1 MRRKQLFAILM
12 AGALSMGMT
21 PSAAFAAA
29 DTAAAQTEAEGELAA
44 DEGTDAP
51 AEDPAASETPAETPE
66 TPAEEPA
73 ETPVETPETPTE
85 EPAETPAETPETTEA
100 DPTEVP
106 AAEEAGSGT
115 IVIGETAYAT
125 LEEAFAKVPDSTT
138 EANDPTYIKI
148 SSEIELGKTIDVP
161 ANKNIMLVATAE
173 DVKIKRAADFAGS
186 LFSVSGGTFQIAGG
200 TVNDKDGK
208 IGTGSI
214 TVDGTGDGT
223 TAVIAPMVDVQSG
236 IFGISDG
243 VTLSGNA
250 NTSTDVNG
258 GAVNVASGAAF
269 YLLGGTVTG
278 NTAAQGGAV
287 NSASG
292 ANVYLQGGTVTG
304 NTATLGGGIYSE
316 SAVNVKGT
324 VSVTENKDQNGAAS
338 NLVLAGEG
346 KINVTGATTGSTIGV
361 QVKDA
366 KAGVSV
372 VGLAEGVTDVTL
384 ADVLSQLTYE
394 GQTFT
399 IGKDGTLVNP
409 AEPTPT
415 PTKKPEP
422 TPTKKPE
429 ATATP
434 TPTEKPE
441 AKAAIKIESGK
452 WTSHSSYE
460 IKFHTNIN
468 GLYQVDWVKKGENA
482 PEITVSGQK
491 IKADQSTT
499 VTVTDL
505 PDYDVDIYVTVISE
519 KDSKNYKSVKVDNSA
534 QKRPEAPVTP
544 TPIPKTPAVTESKV
558 QGFENALT
566 FYPGTFYDF
575 RAIGAGTDNA
585 DPHEGDVR
593 WVPQY
598 WSMSANPSSKDMHTT
613 WKIGAAK
620 GIYKDTETTYD
631 IYVFFQK
638 EVYSGTE
645 WQAQSG
651 IIESV
656 RYQFKAAPL
665 AQTSVTP
672 GVTGSDGTSGGDGT
686 TEESSDLTP
695 TTYADGTSGSAS
707 KSAVSTGDES
717 PVGTMLA
724 LAAASILA
732 GGYVLVRR
740 RKKEM

>member
-12 AGALSMGMT
+12 AGALSMGMA

-29 DTAAAQTEAEGELAA
+29 DTVAAQAEAEGELAA
-44 DEGTDAP
+44 EEGTDAP

-73 ETPVETPETPTE
+73 ETPVETPDET
-85 EPAETPAETPETTEA
+85 PAETPAENPETQEA

-106 AAEEAGSGT
+106 AAEETGSKK
-115 IVIGETAYAT
+115 IMIGDAEYAT
-125 LEEAFAKVPDSTT
+125 LKEAFAAVPDSTT

-148 SSEIELGKTIDVP
+148 SSEIELGETIDVP
-161 ANKNIMLVATAE
+161 DKKNIILVATAE
-173 DVKIKRAADFAGS
+173 DIKIKRAAGFVGS

-200 TVNDKDGK
+200 TVNDKDGNA

-223 TAVIAPMVDVQSG
+223 TAVTAPMVDVQSG
-236 IFGISDG
+236 TFGISDG

-250 NTSTDVNG
+250 NTSTEVNG

-304 NTATLGGGIYSE
+304 NTAALGGGIYSE
-316 SAVNVKGT
+316 GAVNVKGT
-324 VSVTENKDQNGAAS
+324 VSVTENKDQNDAAS

-384 ADVLSQLTYE
+384 AEVLPQLTYE

-399 IGKDGTLVNP
+399 IGEDGKLVDSTVTV
-409 AEPTPT
+409 TPT
-415 PTKKPEP
+415 PS
-422 TPTKKPE
+422 
-429 ATATP
+429 
-434 TPTEKPE
+434 EKPE

-468 GLYQVDWVKKGENA
+468 GLYQVDWVKKGEKA

-491 IKADQSTT
+491 IKADKSTT

-544 TPIPKTPAVTESKV
+544 TPVPKTPAVTESKV

-620 GIYKDTETTYD
+620 GIYKDAVTTYD

-656 RYQFKAAPL
+656 KYQFKAAPL
-665 AQTSVTP
+665 TQTSVTP
-672 GVTGSDGTSGGDGT
+672 GVTGSDGTYGGNGT
-686 TEESSDLTP
+686 AEGTSDLTP

-717 PVGTMLA
+717 PVGTMMA

>member
-12 AGALSMGMT
+12 AGALSMGMA

-29 DTAAAQTEAEGELAA
+29 DTVAAQAEAEGELAA
-44 DEGTDAP
+44 EEGTDTP

-73 ETPVETPETPTE
+73 ETPDETPSE
-85 EPAETPAETPETTEA
+85 ETPAETPETQSA

-125 LEEAFAKVPDSTT
+125 LKEAFAAVPDSTA

-148 SSEIELGKTIDVP
+148 SSEIELGETIDVP

-173 DVKIKRAADFAGS
+173 DIKIKRAAGFAGS

-200 TVNDKDGK
+200 TVNDKDGNT

-223 TAVIAPMVDVQSG
+223 TAVTAPMVDVQSG
-236 IFGISDG
+236 TFGISDG
-243 VTLSGNA
+243 VTLSGNV
-250 NTSTDVNG
+250 NTSTEVNG

-287 NSASG
+287 NAASG

-304 NTATLGGGIYSE
+304 NTAALGCGIYSE
-316 SAVNVKGT
+316 GAVNVKGT
-324 VSVTENKDQNGAAS
+324 VSVTGNKDQNDAAS

-384 ADVLSQLTYE
+384 AEVLPQLTYE

-399 IGKDGTLVNP
+399 IGEDGKLVDP
-409 AEPTPT
+409 TVTVTPT
-415 PTKKPEP
+415 PS
-422 TPTKKPE
+422 
-429 ATATP
+429 
-434 TPTEKPE
+434 EKPE
-441 AKAAIKIESGK
+441 AKAKITPKSCKWVGYDKIEIEFYSN
-452 WTSHSSYE
+452 
-460 IKFHTNIN
+460 IK
-468 GLYQVDWVKKGENA
+468 GRYQVTWVPKGSSKPENTTFGGQLINA
-482 PEITVSGQK
+482 DKLTKYTVEGLSDE
-491 IKADQSTT
+491 A
-499 VTVTDL
+499 
-505 PDYDVDIYVTVISE
+505 VDIYVIFMSE
-519 KDSKNYKSVKVDNSA
+519 KNPDNKTLARFEPNYE
-534 QKRPEAPVTP
+534 KRPSKPEEPKP
-544 TPIPKTPAVTESKV
+544 EPKTPAVTESKV

-620 GIYKDTETTYD
+620 GIYKDAVTTYD

-656 RYQFKAAPL
+656 KYQFKAAPL

-672 GVTGSDGTSGGDGT
+672 GVTGSDGTYGGNGT
-686 TEESSDLTP
+686 AEGTSDLTP

-717 PVGTMLA
+717 PVGTMMA

>member
-12 AGALSMGMT
+12 AGALSMGMA
-21 PSAAFAAA
+21 PSAAFAA
-29 DTAAAQTEAEGELAA
+29 DTVAAQAEAEGELAA
-44 DEGTDAP
+44 EEGTDAP
-51 AEDPAASETPAETPE
+51 AEDPAASETPTETPE

-73 ETPVETPETPTE
+73 ETPVETPDET
-85 EPAETPAETPETTEA
+85 PAETPAENPETQEA

-106 AAEEAGSGT
+106 AAEETGSKK
-115 IVIGETAYAT
+115 IMIGDAEYAT
-125 LEEAFAKVPDSTT
+125 LKEAFAAVPDSTT

-148 SSEIELGKTIDVP
+148 SSEIELGETIDVP
-161 ANKNIMLVATAE
+161 DKKNIILVATAE
-173 DVKIKRAADFAGS
+173 DIKIKRAAGFVGS

-200 TVNDKDGK
+200 TVNDKDGNA

-223 TAVIAPMVDVQSG
+223 TAVTAPMVDVQSG
-236 IFGISDG
+236 TFGISDG

-250 NTSTDVNG
+250 NTSTEVNG

-304 NTATLGGGIYSE
+304 NTAALGGGIYSE
-316 SAVNVKGT
+316 GAVNVKGT
-324 VSVTENKDQNGAAS
+324 VSVTENKDQNDAAS

-384 ADVLSQLTYE
+384 AEVLPQLTYE

-399 IGKDGTLVNP
+399 IGEDGKLVDP
-409 AEPTPT
+409 TVTVTPT
-415 PTKKPEP
+415 PS
-422 TPTKKPE
+422 
-429 ATATP
+429 
-434 TPTEKPE
+434 EKPE

-468 GLYQVDWVKKGENA
+468 GLYQVDWVKKGEKA

-491 IKADQSTT
+491 IKADKSTT

-544 TPIPKTPAVTESKV
+544 TPVPKTPAVTESKV

-620 GIYKDTETTYD
+620 GIYKDAETTYD

-656 RYQFKAAPL
+656 KYQFKAAPL

-672 GVTGSDGTSGGDGT
+672 GVTGSDGTYGGNGT
-686 TEESSDLTP
+686 AEGTSDLTP

>member
-12 AGALSMGMT
+12 AGALSMGMA

-29 DTAAAQTEAEGELAA
+29 DTVAAQAEAEGELAA
-44 DEGTDAP
+44 EEGTDTP

-73 ETPVETPETPTE
+73 ETPVETPDET
-85 EPAETPAETPETTEA
+85 PAETPAENPETQEA

-106 AAEEAGSGT
+106 AAEETGSKK
-115 IVIGETAYAT
+115 IMIGDAEYAT
-125 LEEAFAKVPDSTT
+125 LKEAFAAVPDSTT

-148 SSEIELGKTIDVP
+148 SSEIELGETIDVP
-161 ANKNIMLVATAE
+161 DKKNIILVATAE
-173 DVKIKRAADFAGS
+173 DIKIKRAAGFVGS

-200 TVNDKDGK
+200 TVNDKDGNT

-223 TAVIAPMVDVQSG
+223 TAVTAPMVDVQSG
-236 IFGISDG
+236 TFGISDG

-250 NTSTDVNG
+250 NTSTEVNG

-287 NSASG
+287 NAASG

-304 NTATLGGGIYSE
+304 NTAALGCGIYSE
-316 SAVNVKGT
+316 GAVNVKGT
-324 VSVTENKDQNGAAS
+324 VS
-338 NLVLAGEG
+338 
-346 KINVTGATTGSTIGV
+346 
-361 QVKDA
+361 
-366 KAGVSV
+366 VSV

-384 ADVLSQLTYE
+384 AEVLPQLTYE

-399 IGKDGTLVNP
+399 IGEDGKLVDSTVTV
-409 AEPTPT
+409 TPT
-415 PTKKPEP
+415 PS
-422 TPTKKPE
+422 
-429 ATATP
+429 
-434 TPTEKPE
+434 EKPE

-468 GLYQVDWVKKGENA
+468 GLYQVDWVKKGEKA

-491 IKADQSTT
+491 IKADKSTT

-544 TPIPKTPAVTESKV
+544 TPVPKTPAVTESKV

-620 GIYKDTETTYD
+620 GIYKDAETTYD

-656 RYQFKAAPL
+656 KYQFKAAPL

-672 GVTGSDGTSGGDGT
+672 GVTGSDGTYGGNGT
-686 TEESSDLTP
+686 AEGTSDLTP

>member
-12 AGALSMGMT
+12 AGALSMGMA

-29 DTAAAQTEAEGELAA
+29 DTVAAQAEAEGELAA
-44 DEGTDAP
+44 EEGTDAP

-73 ETPVETPETPTE
+73 ETPAETPDETPSEETPETQS
-85 EPAETPAETPETTEA
+85 A

-125 LEEAFAKVPDSTT
+125 LKEAFAAVPDSTA

-148 SSEIELGKTIDVP
+148 SSEIELGETIDVP

-173 DVKIKRAADFAGS
+173 DIKIKRAAGFAGS

-200 TVNDKDGK
+200 TVNDKDGNA

-223 TAVIAPMVDVQSG
+223 TAVTAPMVDVQSG
-236 IFGISDG
+236 TFGISDG
-243 VTLSGNA
+243 VTLSGNV
-250 NTSTDVNG
+250 NTSTEVNG

-287 NSASG
+287 NATSG

-304 NTATLGGGIYSE
+304 NTAALGGGIYSE
-316 SAVNVKGT
+316 GAVNVKGT
-324 VSVTENKDQNGAAS
+324 VSVTENKDQNDAAS

-366 KAGVSV
+366 KAGVPV

-384 ADVLSQLTYE
+384 AEVLPQLTYE

-399 IGKDGTLVNP
+399 IGEDGKLVDP
-409 AEPTPT
+409 TVTVTPT
-415 PTKKPEP
+415 PS
-422 TPTKKPE
+422 
-429 ATATP
+429 
-434 TPTEKPE
+434 EKPE
-441 AKAAIKIESGK
+441 AKAKITPKSCKWVGYDKIEIEFYSN
-452 WTSHSSYE
+452 
-460 IKFHTNIN
+460 IK
-468 GLYQVDWVKKGENA
+468 GRYQVTWVPKGSSKPENTTFGGQLINA
-482 PEITVSGQK
+482 DKLTKYTVEGLSDE
-491 IKADQSTT
+491 A
-499 VTVTDL
+499 
-505 PDYDVDIYVTVISE
+505 VDIYVIFMSE
-519 KDSKNYKSVKVDNSA
+519 KNPDNKTLARFEPNYE
-534 QKRPEAPVTP
+534 KRPSKPEEPKP
-544 TPIPKTPAVTESKV
+544 EPKTPAVTESKV

-620 GIYKDTETTYD
+620 GIYKDAVTTYD

-656 RYQFKAAPL
+656 KYQFKAAPL
-665 AQTSVTP
+665 TQTSVTP
-672 GVTGSDGTSGGDGT
+672 GVTGSDGTYGGNGT
-686 TEESSDLTP
+686 AEGTSDLTP

-717 PVGTMLA
+717 PVGTMMA

>member
-12 AGALSMGMT
+12 AGALSMGMA
-21 PSAAFAAA
+21 PSAAFAA
-29 DTAAAQTEAEGELAA
+29 DTVAAQAEAEGELAA
-44 DEGTDAP
+44 EEGTDAP
-51 AEDPAASETPAETPE
+51 AEDPAASETPTETPE

-73 ETPVETPETPTE
+73 ETPDETPSE
-85 EPAETPAETPETTEA
+85 ETPAETPETPSA

-125 LEEAFAKVPDSTT
+125 LKEAFAAVPDSTA

-148 SSEIELGKTIDVP
+148 SSEIELGETIDVP

-173 DVKIKRAADFAGS
+173 DIKIKRAAGFAGS

-200 TVNDKDGK
+200 TVNDKDGNA

-223 TAVIAPMVDVQSG
+223 TAVTAPMVDVQSG
-236 IFGISDG
+236 TFGISDG

-250 NTSTDVNG
+250 NTSTEVNG

-287 NSASG
+287 NAASG

-304 NTATLGGGIYSE
+304 NTAALGGGIYSE
-316 SAVNVKGT
+316 GAVNVKGT
-324 VSVTENKDQNGAAS
+324 VSVTENKDQNDAAS

-384 ADVLSQLTYE
+384 AEVLPQLTYE

-399 IGKDGTLVNP
+399 IGEDGKLVDSTVTV
-409 AEPTPT
+409 TPT
-415 PTKKPEP
+415 PS
-422 TPTKKPE
+422 
-429 ATATP
+429 
-434 TPTEKPE
+434 EKPE

-468 GLYQVDWVKKGENA
+468 GLYQVDWVKKGEKA

-491 IKADQSTT
+491 IKADKSTT

-544 TPIPKTPAVTESKV
+544 TPVPKTPAVTESKV

-575 RAIGAGTDNA
+575 RAIGAGTDNV

-620 GIYKDTETTYD
+620 GIYKDAVTTYD

-656 RYQFKAAPL
+656 KYQFKAAPL

-672 GVTGSDGTSGGDGT
+672 GVTGSDGTYGGNGT
-686 TEESSDLTP
+686 AEGTSDLIP

-717 PVGTMLA
+717 PVGTMMA

>member
-12 AGALSMGMT
+12 AGALSMGMV

-29 DTAAAQTEAEGELAA
+29 DTVAAQAEAEGELAA
-44 DEGTDAP
+44 EEGTDAP
-51 AEDPAASETPAETPE
+51 AEDPGATETPAETPVETPDGTPSEETPAETPE
-66 TPAEEPA
+66 TP
-73 ETPVETPETPTE
+73 
-85 EPAETPAETPETTEA
+85 EA

-106 AAEEAGSGT
+106 AAEETGSKK
-115 IVIGETAYAT
+115 IMIGDTEYAT
-125 LEEAFAKVPDSTT
+125 LKEAFAAVPDSTA

-148 SSEIELGKTIDVP
+148 SSEIELGETIDVP
-161 ANKNIMLVATAE
+161 ANKNIMLVAAAE
-173 DVKIKRAADFAGS
+173 NIKIKRAAGFAGS
-186 LFSVSGGTFQIAGG
+186 LFTVSGGTFQIAGG
-200 TVNDKDGK
+200 TLTDTDGNAA
-208 IGTGSI
+208 GTGSI

-223 TAVIAPMVDVQSG
+223 TAVTAPMVDVQSG
-236 IFGISDG
+236 TFGISDG
-243 VTLSGNA
+243 TTLSGNA

-287 NSASG
+287 NAASG

-304 NTATLGGGIYSE
+304 NTAALGGGIYSE
-316 SAVNVKGT
+316 SAVNIKGT
-324 VSVTENKDQNGAAS
+324 VSVTGNKDQNDAAS

-384 ADVLSQLTYE
+384 AEVLPQLTYE

-399 IGKDGTLVNP
+399 IGEDGKLVDP
-409 AEPTPT
+409 TVTVTPT
-415 PTKKPEP
+415 PS
-422 TPTKKPE
+422 
-429 ATATP
+429 
-434 TPTEKPE
+434 EKPE

-468 GLYQVDWVKKGENA
+468 GLYQVDWVKRGDKA
-482 PEITVSGQK
+482 PEINVSGQK
-491 IKADQSTT
+491 IKADKSTT
-499 VTVTDL
+499 VTLTDL
-505 PDYDVDIYVTVISE
+505 PEYDVDIYVTVISE

-620 GIYKDTETTYD
+620 GIYKDAETTYD

-672 GVTGSDGTSGGDGT
+672 GVTGSGGTYGGDGT

-695 TTYADGTSGSAS
+695 TTYANGTSGSAS

>member
-12 AGALSMGMT
+12 AGALSMGMA

-29 DTAAAQTEAEGELAA
+29 DTVAAQAEAEGELAA
-44 DEGTDAP
+44 EEGTDAP

-73 ETPVETPETPTE
+73 ETPVETPDET
-85 EPAETPAETPETTEA
+85 PAETPAENPETQEA

-106 AAEEAGSGT
+106 AAEETGSKK
-115 IVIGETAYAT
+115 IMIGDAEYAT
-125 LEEAFAKVPDSTT
+125 LKEAFAAVPDSTT

-148 SSEIELGKTIDVP
+148 SSEIELGETIDVP
-161 ANKNIMLVATAE
+161 DKKNIILVATAE
-173 DVKIKRAADFAGS
+173 DIKIKRAAGFVGS

-200 TVNDKDGK
+200 TVNDKDGNA

-223 TAVIAPMVDVQSG
+223 TAVTAPMVDVQSG
-236 IFGISDG
+236 TFGISDG

-250 NTSTDVNG
+250 NTSTEVNG

-304 NTATLGGGIYSE
+304 NTAALGGGIYSE
-316 SAVNVKGT
+316 GAVNVKGT
-324 VSVTENKDQNGAAS
+324 VSVTENKDQNDAAS

-384 ADVLSQLTYE
+384 AEVLPQLTYE

-399 IGKDGTLVNP
+399 IGEDGKLVDSTVTV
-409 AEPTPT
+409 TPT
-415 PTKKPEP
+415 PS
-422 TPTKKPE
+422 
-429 ATATP
+429 
-434 TPTEKPE
+434 EKPE

-468 GLYQVDWVKKGENA
+468 GLYQVDWVKKGEKA

-491 IKADQSTT
+491 IKADKSTT

-544 TPIPKTPAVTESKV
+544 TPVPKTPAVTESKV

-620 GIYKDTETTYD
+620 GIYKDAVTTYD

-656 RYQFKAAPL
+656 KYQFKAAPL
-665 AQTSVTP
+665 TQTSVTP
-672 GVTGSDGTSGGDGT
+672 GVTGSDGTYGGNGT
-686 TEESSDLTP
+686 AEGTSDLTP

>member
-12 AGALSMGMT
+12 AGALSMGMA

-29 DTAAAQTEAEGELAA
+29 DTAAAQAEAEGELAA
-44 DEGTDAP
+44 EEGTDAP
-51 AEDPAASETPAETPE
+51 AEDPGASETPAETPE

-73 ETPVETPETPTE
+73 ETPDETPSE
-85 EPAETPAETPETTEA
+85 ETPAETPETPEA

-106 AAEEAGSGT
+106 AAEETGSKK
-115 IVIGETAYAT
+115 IMIGDTEYAT
-125 LEEAFAKVPDSTT
+125 LKEAFAAVPDSTA

-148 SSEIELGKTIDVP
+148 SSEIELGETIDVP
-161 ANKNIMLVATAE
+161 ANKNIMLVAAAE
-173 DVKIKRAADFAGS
+173 NIKIKRAAGFAGS
-186 LFSVSGGTFQIAGG
+186 LFTVSGGTFQIAGG
-200 TVNDKDGK
+200 TLTDTDGNAA
-208 IGTGSI
+208 GTGSV

-223 TAVIAPMVDVQSG
+223 TAVTAPMVDVQSG
-236 IFGISDG
+236 TFGISDG
-243 VTLSGNA
+243 TTLSGNA

-287 NSASG
+287 NAASG
-292 ANVYLQGGTVTG
+292 AAVYLQGGTITG

-324 VSVTENKDQNGAAS
+324 VSVTENKDQNDAVS
-338 NLVLAGEG
+338 NLVLAGEDA
-346 KINVTGATTGSTIGV
+346 KINVTGAMTGSTISV

-366 KAGVSV
+366 KAGTQVVTMDASV
-372 VGLAEGVTDVTL
+372 ADVTL
-384 ADVLSQLTYE
+384 TDVLPQFTYE

-399 IGKDGTLVNP
+399 IGKDGALADPTVTV
-409 AEPTPT
+409 TPT
-415 PTKKPEP
+415 PS
-422 TPTKKPE
+422 
-429 ATATP
+429 
-434 TPTEKPE
+434 EKPE

-452 WTSHSSYE
+452 WTGHSSYE

-468 GLYQVDWVKKGENA
+468 GLYQVDWVKRGDKA
-482 PEITVSGQK
+482 PEINVSGQK
-491 IKADQSTT
+491 IKADKSTT
-499 VTVTDL
+499 VTLTDL
-505 PDYDVDIYVTVISE
+505 PEYDVDIYVTVISE

-620 GIYKDTETTYD
+620 GIYKDAETTYD

-645 WQAQSG
+645 WQAQNG

-672 GVTGSDGTSGGDGT
+672 GVTGSGGTNGGDGT

>member
-12 AGALSMGMT
+12 AGALSMGMA

-44 DEGTDAP
+44 EEGTEEP
-51 AEDPAASETPAETPE
+51 AEDPAASETPAENPE
-66 TPAEEPA
+66 TPA
-73 ETPVETPETPTE
+73 ETPVETPDET
-85 EPAETPAETPETTEA
+85 PAETPAEAPETQEA

-106 AAEEAGSGT
+106 AAEETGSGT

-125 LEEAFAKVPDSTT
+125 LKEAFAAVPDSTA

-148 SSEIELGKTIDVP
+148 SSEIELGETIAVP

-173 DVKIKRAADFAGS
+173 DVKIKRAAGFAGS
-186 LFSVSGGTFQIAGG
+186 LFSVSGGIFQIAGG
-200 TVNDKDGK
+200 TVNDKDGNA

-214 TVDGTGDGT
+214 TVDATGDGT
-223 TAVIAPMVDVQSG
+223 TAVTAPMVDVQSG
-236 IFGISDG
+236 TFGISDG

-250 NTSTDVNG
+250 NTSTEVNG

-287 NSASG
+287 NAASG

-304 NTATLGGGIYSE
+304 NIAALGGGIYSE
-316 SAVNVKGT
+316 GAVNVKGT
-324 VSVTENKDQNGAAS
+324 VSVTENKDQNDAAS

-384 ADVLSQLTYE
+384 AEVLPQLTYE

-399 IGKDGTLVNP
+399 IGEDGTLVDP
-409 AEPTPT
+409 TVTITPT
-415 PTKKPEP
+415 PS
-422 TPTKKPE
+422 
-429 ATATP
+429 
-434 TPTEKPE
+434 EKPE

-468 GLYQVDWVKKGENA
+468 GLYQVDWVKKGEKA

-491 IKADQSTT
+491 IKADKSTT

-544 TPIPKTPAVTESKV
+544 TPVPKTPAVTESKV

-575 RAIGAGTDNA
+575 RAIGAGTDNT

-620 GIYKDTETTYD
+620 GIYKDAETTYD

-656 RYQFKAAPL
+656 KYQFKAAPL

-672 GVTGSDGTSGGDGT
+672 GVTGSGGTYGGDGT
-686 TEESSDLTP
+686 AEGTSDLTP

>member
-12 AGALSMGMT
+12 AGALSMGMA

-29 DTAAAQTEAEGELAA
+29 DTVAAQAEAEGELAA
-44 DEGTDAP
+44 EEGTDAP
-51 AEDPAASETPAETPE
+51 AEDPGATETPAETPE
-66 TPAEEPA
+66 TPAEEPT
-73 ETPVETPETPTE
+73 ETPVETPDGTPSE
-85 EPAETPAETPETTEA
+85 ETPAETPETPEA

-106 AAEEAGSGT
+106 AAEETGSKK
-115 IVIGETAYAT
+115 IMIGDTEYAT
-125 LEEAFAKVPDSTT
+125 LKEAFAAVPDSTA

-148 SSEIELGKTIDVP
+148 SSEIELGETIDVP
-161 ANKNIMLVATAE
+161 ANKNIMLVAAAE
-173 DVKIKRAADFAGS
+173 NIKIKRAAGFAGS
-186 LFSVSGGTFQIAGG
+186 LFTVSGGTFQIAGG
-200 TVNDKDGK
+200 TLTDTDGNAA
-208 IGTGSI
+208 GTGSI

-223 TAVIAPMVDVQSG
+223 TAVTAPMVDVQSG
-236 IFGISDG
+236 TFGISDG
-243 VTLSGNA
+243 TTLSGNA

-287 NSASG
+287 NAASG
-292 ANVYLQGGTVTG
+292 AAVYLQGGTITG

-324 VSVTENKDQNGAAS
+324 VSVTENKDQNDAAS
-338 NLVLAGEG
+338 NLVLAGEDA
-346 KINVTGATTGSTIGV
+346 KINVTGAMTGSTISV

-366 KAGVSV
+366 KAGTQV
-372 VGLAEGVTDVTL
+372 VTMDASVTDVTL
-384 ADVLSQLTYE
+384 AEVLPQLTYE

-399 IGKDGTLVNP
+399 IGEDGALVDP
-409 AEPTPT
+409 TVTVTPT
-415 PTKKPEP
+415 PS
-422 TPTKKPE
+422 
-429 ATATP
+429 
-434 TPTEKPE
+434 EKPE

-452 WTSHSSYE
+452 WTGYSSYE

-468 GLYQVDWVKKGENA
+468 GLYQVDWVKRGEKA
-482 PEITVSGQK
+482 PEINVSGQK
-491 IKADQSTT
+491 IKADKSTT

-505 PDYDVDIYVTVISE
+505 PEYDVDIYVTVISE

-534 QKRPEAPVTP
+534 QKRPSKPEEPKP
-544 TPIPKTPAVTESKV
+544 EPKTPAVTESKV

-620 GIYKDTETTYD
+620 GIYKDAVTTYD

-672 GVTGSDGTSGGDGT
+672 GVTGSGGSYGGDGT

>member
-12 AGALSMGMT
+12 AGALSMGMA

-29 DTAAAQTEAEGELAA
+29 DTVAAQAEAEGELAA
-44 DEGTDAP
+44 EEGTDTP

-73 ETPVETPETPTE
+73 ETPDEIPSE
-85 EPAETPAETPETTEA
+85 ETPAETPDETQSA

-125 LEEAFAKVPDSTT
+125 LKEAFAAVPDSTA

-148 SSEIELGKTIDVP
+148 SSEIELGETIDVP

-173 DVKIKRAADFAGS
+173 NIKIKRAAGFAGS

-200 TVNDKDGK
+200 TVNDKDGNA

-223 TAVIAPMVDVQSG
+223 TAVTAPMVDVQSG
-236 IFGISDG
+236 TFGISDG

-250 NTSTDVNG
+250 NTSTEVNG

-287 NSASG
+287 NAASG

-304 NTATLGGGIYSE
+304 NTAALGGGIYSE

-324 VSVTENKDQNGAAS
+324 VSVTENKDQNDAVS

-384 ADVLSQLTYE
+384 AEVLPQLTYE

-399 IGKDGTLVNP
+399 IGEDGTLVNP
-409 AEPTPT
+409 AEP
-415 PTKKPEP
+415 
-422 TPTKKPE
+422 
-429 ATATP
+429 TATP

-468 GLYQVDWVKKGENA
+468 GLYQVDWVKKGEKA

-491 IKADQSTT
+491 IKADKSTT

-544 TPIPKTPAVTESKV
+544 TPVPKTPAVTESKV

-575 RAIGAGTDNA
+575 RAIGAGTDNT

-672 GVTGSDGTSGGDGT
+672 GVTGSNGTYGGDGT
-686 TEESSDLTP
+686 TEGTSDLTP

-717 PVGTMLA
+717 PVGTMMA

>member
-12 AGALSMGMT
+12 AGALSMGMA

-29 DTAAAQTEAEGELAA
+29 DTVAAQAEAEGELAA
-44 DEGTDAP
+44 EEGTDTP

-73 ETPVETPETPTE
+73 ETPVETPDET
-85 EPAETPAETPETTEA
+85 PAETPAETPETPSA

-125 LEEAFAKVPDSTT
+125 LKEAFAAVPDSTA

-148 SSEIELGKTIDVP
+148 SSEIELGETIDVP

-173 DVKIKRAADFAGS
+173 DIKIKRAAGFAGS

-200 TVNDKDGK
+200 TVNDKDGNA

-223 TAVIAPMVDVQSG
+223 TAVTAPMVDVQSG
-236 IFGISDG
+236 TFGISDG

-250 NTSTDVNG
+250 NTSTEVNG

-287 NSASG
+287 NAASG

-304 NTATLGGGIYSE
+304 NTAALGGGIYSE
-316 SAVNVKGT
+316 GAVNVKGT
-324 VSVTENKDQNGAAS
+324 VSVTENKDQNDAAS

-384 ADVLSQLTYE
+384 AEVLPQLTYE

-399 IGKDGTLVNP
+399 IGEDGKLVDSTVTV
-409 AEPTPT
+409 TPT
-415 PTKKPEP
+415 PS
-422 TPTKKPE
+422 
-429 ATATP
+429 
-434 TPTEKPE
+434 EKPE

-468 GLYQVDWVKKGENA
+468 GLYQVDWVKKGEKA

-491 IKADQSTT
+491 IKADKSTT

-544 TPIPKTPAVTESKV
+544 TPVPKTPAVTESKV

-575 RAIGAGTDNA
+575 RAIGAGTDNV

-620 GIYKDTETTYD
+620 GIYKDAVTTYD

-656 RYQFKAAPL
+656 KYQFKAAPL

-672 GVTGSDGTSGGDGT
+672 GVTGSDGTYGGNGT
-686 TEESSDLTP
+686 AEGTSDLTP

-717 PVGTMLA
+717 PVGTMMA

>member
-12 AGALSMGMT
+12 AGALSMGMA

-29 DTAAAQTEAEGELAA
+29 DTAAAQAEAEGELAA
-44 DEGTDAP
+44 EEGTEEP
-51 AEDPAASETPAETPE
+51 AEDPAASETPAENPE
-66 TPAEEPA
+66 TPA
-73 ETPVETPETPTE
+73 ETPVETPDET
-85 EPAETPAETPETTEA
+85 PAETPAEAPETQEA

-106 AAEEAGSGT
+106 AAEETGSGT

-125 LEEAFAKVPDSTT
+125 LKEAFVAVPDSTA

-148 SSEIELGKTIDVP
+148 SSEIELGETIAVP
-161 ANKNIMLVATAE
+161 ANKNIILVATAE
-173 DVKIKRAADFAGS
+173 DVKIKRAAGFAGS
-186 LFSVSGGTFQIAGG
+186 LFSVSGGIFQIAGG
-200 TVNDKDGK
+200 TVNDKDGNA

-214 TVDGTGDGT
+214 TVDATGDGT
-223 TAVIAPMVDVQSG
+223 TAVTAPTVDVQSG
-236 IFGISDG
+236 TFGISDG
-243 VTLSGNA
+243 VILSGNA
-250 NTSTDVNG
+250 NTSTEVNG

-287 NSASG
+287 NAVSG
-292 ANVYLQGGTVTG
+292 ANVYLQGGTVKG
-304 NTATLGGGIYSE
+304 NTAALGGGIYSE
-316 SAVNVKGT
+316 GAVNVKGT
-324 VSVTENKDQNGAAS
+324 VSVTENKDQNDAAS

-384 ADVLSQLTYE
+384 AEVLPQLTYE

-399 IGKDGTLVNP
+399 IGEDGTLVDP
-409 AEPTPT
+409 TVTVAPTPS
-415 PTKKPEP
+415 
-422 TPTKKPE
+422 
-429 ATATP
+429 
-434 TPTEKPE
+434 EKPE
-441 AKAAIKIESGK
+441 AKAKITPKSCKWVGYDKIEIEFYSN
-452 WTSHSSYE
+452 
-460 IKFHTNIN
+460 IK
-468 GLYQVDWVKKGENA
+468 GRYQVTWVPKGSSKPENVTFGGQLINA
-482 PEITVSGQK
+482 DKLTKYTVEGLSDE
-491 IKADQSTT
+491 A
-499 VTVTDL
+499 
-505 PDYDVDIYVTVISE
+505 VDIYVIFMSE
-519 KDSKNYKSVKVDNSA
+519 KNPDNKTLARFEPNYE
-534 QKRPEAPVTP
+534 KRPSKPEEPKP
-544 TPIPKTPAVTESKV
+544 EPKTPAVTESKV

-575 RAIGAGTDNA
+575 RAIGAGTDNT

-620 GIYKDTETTYD
+620 GIYKDSETTYD

-656 RYQFKAAPL
+656 KYQFKAAPL

-672 GVTGSDGTSGGDGT
+672 GVTGSGGTYGGDGT
-686 TEESSDLTP
+686 TEGTSDLTP

-717 PVGTMLA
+717 PVGTMMA

>member
-12 AGALSMGMT
+12 AGALSMGMA

-29 DTAAAQTEAEGELAA
+29 DTVAAQAEAEGELAA
-44 DEGTDAP
+44 EEGTDAP
-51 AEDPAASETPAETPE
+51 AENPAASETPAETPDE
-66 TPAEEPA
+66 TPSE
-73 ETPVETPETPTE
+73 
-85 EPAETPAETPETTEA
+85 ETPAETPETQSA

-125 LEEAFAKVPDSTT
+125 LKEAFAAVPDSTA

-148 SSEIELGKTIDVP
+148 SSEIELGETIDVP

-173 DVKIKRAADFAGS
+173 DIKIKRAAGFAGS

-200 TVNDKDGK
+200 TVNDKDGNA

-223 TAVIAPMVDVQSG
+223 TAVTAPMVDVQSG
-236 IFGISDG
+236 TFGISDG

-250 NTSTDVNG
+250 NTSTEVNG

-287 NSASG
+287 NAVSG

-304 NTATLGGGIYSE
+304 NTAALGGGIYSE

-324 VSVTENKDQNGAAS
+324 VSVTENKDQNDAVS

-384 ADVLSQLTYE
+384 AEVLPQLTYE

-399 IGKDGTLVNP
+399 IGEDGKLVDP
-409 AEPTPT
+409 TVTVAPTPS
-415 PTKKPEP
+415 
-422 TPTKKPE
+422 
-429 ATATP
+429 
-434 TPTEKPE
+434 EKPE

-452 WTSHSSYE
+452 WTSHNTYE
-460 IKFHTNIN
+460 IKLHTNIN
-468 GLYQVDWVKKGENA
+468 GLYQVDWVKKGEKA

-491 IKADQSTT
+491 IKADKSTT

-544 TPIPKTPAVTESKV
+544 TPVPKTPAVTESKV

-613 WKIGAAK
+613 WKICAAK
-620 GIYKDTETTYD
+620 GIYKDAETTYD

-656 RYQFKAAPL
+656 KYQFKAAPL

-672 GVTGSDGTSGGDGT
+672 GVTGSDGTYGGDGT
-686 TEESSDLTP
+686 TEGTSDLTP

-717 PVGTMLA
+717 PIGTMMA

>member
-12 AGALSMGMT
+12 AGALSMGMA

-29 DTAAAQTEAEGELAA
+29 DTVAAQAEAEGELAA
-44 DEGTDAP
+44 EEGTDAP
-51 AEDPAASETPAETPE
+51 AEDPAASETPAETPDE
-66 TPAEEPA
+66 TPSE
-73 ETPVETPETPTE
+73 
-85 EPAETPAETPETTEA
+85 ETPAETPETQSA

-125 LEEAFAKVPDSTT
+125 LKEAFAAVPDSTA

-148 SSEIELGKTIDVP
+148 SSEIELGETIDVP

-173 DVKIKRAADFAGS
+173 DIKIKRAAGFAGS

-200 TVNDKDGK
+200 TVNDKDGNA

-223 TAVIAPMVDVQSG
+223 TAVTAPMVDVQSG
-236 IFGISDG
+236 TFGISDG

-250 NTSTDVNG
+250 NTSTEVNG

-287 NSASG
+287 NAVSG

-304 NTATLGGGIYSE
+304 NTAALGGGIYSE

-324 VSVTENKDQNGAAS
+324 VSVTENKDQNDAVS

-384 ADVLSQLTYE
+384 AEVLPQLTYE

-399 IGKDGTLVNP
+399 IGEDGTLVNP
-409 AEPTPT
+409 AEPT
-415 PTKKPEP
+415 
-422 TPTKKPE
+422 
-429 ATATP
+429 ATP

-441 AKAAIKIESGK
+441 EEAKITPKSCKWVGYDKVEIEFYSNIKGR
-452 WTSHSSYE
+452 
-460 IKFHTNIN
+460 
-468 GLYQVDWVKKGENA
+468 YQVTWVPKGSSKPDKVTFGGQLINA
-482 PEITVSGQK
+482 DKLTKYTVEGLQDE
-491 IKADQSTT
+491 A
-499 VTVTDL
+499 
-505 PDYDVDIYVTVISE
+505 VDIYVIFMSE
-519 KDSKNYKSVKVDNSA
+519 KNPDNKTLARFEPNYE
-534 QKRPEAPVTP
+534 KRPSKPEEPKPV
-544 TPIPKTPAVTESKV
+544 PKTPAVTESKV

-620 GIYKDTETTYD
+620 GIYKDAETTYD

-656 RYQFKAAPL
+656 KYQFKAAPL

-672 GVTGSDGTSGGDGT
+672 GVTGSDGTYGGDGT
-686 TEESSDLTP
+686 TEGTSDLTP

-717 PVGTMLA
+717 PIGTMMA

>member
-12 AGALSMGMT
+12 AGALSMGMA
-21 PSAAFAAA
+21 PSAAFAA
-29 DTAAAQTEAEGELAA
+29 DTVAAQAEAEGELAA
-44 DEGTDAP
+44 EEGTDAP
-51 AEDPAASETPAETPE
+51 AEDPAASETPTETPE

-73 ETPVETPETPTE
+73 ETPDETPSE
-85 EPAETPAETPETTEA
+85 ETPAETPETPSA

-125 LEEAFAKVPDSTT
+125 LKEAFAAVPDSTA

-148 SSEIELGKTIDVP
+148 SSEIELGETIDVP

-173 DVKIKRAADFAGS
+173 DIKIKRAAGFAGS

-200 TVNDKDGK
+200 TVNDKDGNA

-223 TAVIAPMVDVQSG
+223 TAVTAPMVDVQSG
-236 IFGISDG
+236 TFGISDG

-250 NTSTDVNG
+250 NTSTEVNG

-287 NSASG
+287 NAASG

-304 NTATLGGGIYSE
+304 NTAALGGGIYSE
-316 SAVNVKGT
+316 GAVNVKGT
-324 VSVTENKDQNGAAS
+324 VSVTENKDQNDAAS

-384 ADVLSQLTYE
+384 AEVLPQLTYE

-399 IGKDGTLVNP
+399 IGEDGKLVDSTVTV
-409 AEPTPT
+409 TPT
-415 PTKKPEP
+415 PS
-422 TPTKKPE
+422 
-429 ATATP
+429 
-434 TPTEKPE
+434 EKPE

-468 GLYQVDWVKKGENA
+468 GLYQVDWVKKGEKA

-491 IKADQSTT
+491 IKADKSTT

-544 TPIPKTPAVTESKV
+544 TPVPKTPAVTESKV

-575 RAIGAGTDNA
+575 RAIGAGTDNV

-620 GIYKDTETTYD
+620 GIYKDAVTTYD

-656 RYQFKAAPL
+656 KYQFKAAPL

-672 GVTGSDGTSGGDGT
+672 GVTGSDGTYGGNGPAEGT
-686 TEESSDLTP
+686 SDLTP

-717 PVGTMLA
+717 PVGTMMA

>member
-12 AGALSMGMT
+12 AGALSMGMA

-29 DTAAAQTEAEGELAA
+29 DTVAAQAEAEGELAA
-44 DEGTDAP
+44 EEGTDAP
-51 AEDPAASETPAETPE
+51 SEDPAASETPAETPE

-73 ETPVETPETPTE
+73 ETPVETPDET
-85 EPAETPAETPETTEA
+85 PAETPAENPETQEA

-106 AAEEAGSGT
+106 AAEETGSKK
-115 IVIGETAYAT
+115 IMIGDAEYAT
-125 LEEAFAKVPDSTT
+125 LKEAFAAVPDSTA

-148 SSEIELGKTIDVP
+148 SSEIELGETIDVP

-173 DVKIKRAADFAGS
+173 DIKIKRAAGFAGS

-200 TVNDKDGK
+200 TVNDKDGNA

-223 TAVIAPMVDVQSG
+223 TAVTAPMVDVQSG
-236 IFGISDG
+236 TFGISDG
-243 VTLSGNA
+243 VTLSGNV
-250 NTSTDVNG
+250 NTSTEVNG

-287 NSASG
+287 NAASG

-304 NTATLGGGIYSE
+304 NIAALGGGIYSE
-316 SAVNVKGT
+316 GAVNVKGT
-324 VSVTENKDQNGAAS
+324 VSVTENKDQNDTAS

-384 ADVLSQLTYE
+384 AEVLPQLTYE

-399 IGKDGTLVNP
+399 IGEDGKLVDSTVTV
-409 AEPTPT
+409 TPT
-415 PTKKPEP
+415 PS
-422 TPTKKPE
+422 
-429 ATATP
+429 
-434 TPTEKPE
+434 EKPE

-468 GLYQVDWVKKGENA
+468 GLYQVDWVKKGEKA

-491 IKADQSTT
+491 IKADKSTT

-544 TPIPKTPAVTESKV
+544 TPVPKTPAVTESKV

-620 GIYKDTETTYD
+620 GIYKDAETTYD

-656 RYQFKAAPL
+656 KYQFKAAPL

-672 GVTGSDGTSGGDGT
+672 GVTGSDGTYGGNGT
-686 TEESSDLTP
+686 AEGTSDLTP

-717 PVGTMLA
+717 PVGTMMA

>member
-1 MRRKQLFAILM
+1 M
-12 AGALSMGMT
+12 
-21 PSAAFAAA
+21 
-29 DTAAAQTEAEGELAA
+29 
-44 DEGTDAP
+44 
-51 AEDPAASETPAETPE
+51 
-66 TPAEEPA
+66 
-73 ETPVETPETPTE
+73 
-85 EPAETPAETPETTEA
+85 
-100 DPTEVP
+100 
-106 AAEEAGSGT
+106 
-115 IVIGETAYAT
+115 IGETAYAT
-125 LEEAFAKVPDSTT
+125 LKEAFAAVPDSTA

-148 SSEIELGKTIDVP
+148 SSEIELGETIDVP

-173 DVKIKRAADFAGS
+173 DIKIKRAAGFAGS

-200 TVNDKDGK
+200 TVNDKDGNA

-223 TAVIAPMVDVQSG
+223 TAVTAPMVDVQSG
-236 IFGISDG
+236 TFGISDG

-250 NTSTDVNG
+250 NTSTEVNG

-287 NSASG
+287 NAVSG

-304 NTATLGGGIYSE
+304 NTAVLGGGIYSE

-324 VSVTENKDQNGAAS
+324 VSVTENKDQNDAVS

-384 ADVLSQLTYE
+384 AEVLPQLTYE

-399 IGKDGTLVNP
+399 IGEDGKLVDP
-409 AEPTPT
+409 TVTVAPTPS
-415 PTKKPEP
+415 
-422 TPTKKPE
+422 
-429 ATATP
+429 
-434 TPTEKPE
+434 EKPE

-468 GLYQVDWVKKGENA
+468 GLYQVDWVKKGEKA

-491 IKADQSTT
+491 IKADKSTT

-544 TPIPKTPAVTESKV
+544 TPVPKTPAVTESKV

-620 GIYKDTETTYD
+620 GIYKDAETTYD

-656 RYQFKAAPL
+656 KYQFKAAPL

-672 GVTGSDGTSGGDGT
+672 GVTGSDGTYGGDGT
-686 TEESSDLTP
+686 TEGTSDLTP

-717 PVGTMLA
+717 PVGTMMA

-732 GGYVLVRR
+732 GGYVLVRK

>member
-12 AGALSMGMT
+12 AGALSMGMA
-21 PSAAFAAA
+21 PSAAFAA
-29 DTAAAQTEAEGELAA
+29 DTVAAQAEAEGELAA
-44 DEGTDAP
+44 EEGTDAP
-51 AEDPAASETPAETPE
+51 AEDPAASETPTEPPE

-73 ETPVETPETPTE
+73 ETPDETPSE
-85 EPAETPAETPETTEA
+85 ETPAEPPETPSA

-125 LEEAFAKVPDSTT
+125 LKEAFAAVPDSTA

-148 SSEIELGKTIDVP
+148 SSEIELGETIDVP

-173 DVKIKRAADFAGS
+173 DIKIKRAAGFAGS

-200 TVNDKDGK
+200 TVNDKDGNA

-223 TAVIAPMVDVQSG
+223 TAVTAPMVDVQSG
-236 IFGISDG
+236 TFGISDG
-243 VTLSGNA
+243 VTLSGNV

-287 NSASG
+287 NAASG

-304 NTATLGGGIYSE
+304 NTAALGGGIYSE
-316 SAVNVKGT
+316 GAVNVKGT
-324 VSVTENKDQNGAAS
+324 VSVTENKDQNDAAS

-384 ADVLSQLTYE
+384 AEVLPQLTYE

-399 IGKDGTLVNP
+399 IGEDGKLVDSTVTV
-409 AEPTPT
+409 TPT
-415 PTKKPEP
+415 PS
-422 TPTKKPE
+422 
-429 ATATP
+429 
-434 TPTEKPE
+434 EKPE

-468 GLYQVDWVKKGENA
+468 GLYQVDWVKKGEKA

-491 IKADQSTT
+491 IKADKSTT

-544 TPIPKTPAVTESKV
+544 TPVPKTPAVTESKV

-620 GIYKDTETTYD
+620 GIYKDAVTTYD

-656 RYQFKAAPL
+656 KYQFKAAPL
-665 AQTSVTP
+665 TQTSVTP
-672 GVTGSDGTSGGDGT
+672 GVTGSDGTYGGNGT
-686 TEESSDLTP
+686 AEGTSDLTP

-717 PVGTMLA
+717 PVGTMMA

>member
-12 AGALSMGMT
+12 AGALSMGMA

-29 DTAAAQTEAEGELAA
+29 DTVAAQAEAEGELAA
-44 DEGTDAP
+44 EEGTDAP
-51 AEDPAASETPAETPE
+51 SEDPAASETPAETPE
-66 TPAEEPA
+66 TPSEEPA
-73 ETPVETPETPTE
+73 ETPDETPSE
-85 EPAETPAETPETTEA
+85 ETPAVNPETQSA

-125 LEEAFAKVPDSTT
+125 LKEAFAAVPDSTA

-148 SSEIELGKTIDVP
+148 SSEIELGETIDVP

-173 DVKIKRAADFAGS
+173 DIKIKRAAGFAGS

-200 TVNDKDGK
+200 TVNDKDGNA

-223 TAVIAPMVDVQSG
+223 TAVTAPMVDVQSG
-236 IFGISDG
+236 TFGISDG
-243 VTLSGNA
+243 VTLSGNV
-250 NTSTDVNG
+250 NTSTEVNG

-287 NSASG
+287 NAASG

-304 NTATLGGGIYSE
+304 NIAALGGGIYSE
-316 SAVNVKGT
+316 GAVNVKGT
-324 VSVTENKDQNGAAS
+324 VSVTENKDQNDTAS

-384 ADVLSQLTYE
+384 AEVLPQLTYE

-399 IGKDGTLVNP
+399 IGEDGKLVDSTVTV
-409 AEPTPT
+409 TPT
-415 PTKKPEP
+415 PS
-422 TPTKKPE
+422 
-429 ATATP
+429 
-434 TPTEKPE
+434 EKPE

-468 GLYQVDWVKKGENA
+468 GLYQVDWVKKGEKA

-491 IKADQSTT
+491 IKADKSTI

-544 TPIPKTPAVTESKV
+544 TPVPKTPAVTESKV

-620 GIYKDTETTYD
+620 GIYKDAETTYD

-656 RYQFKAAPL
+656 KYQFKAAPL

-672 GVTGSDGTSGGDGT
+672 GVTGSDGTYGGNGT
-686 TEESSDLTP
+686 AEGTSDLTP

-717 PVGTMLA
+717 PVGTMMA

>member
-12 AGALSMGMT
+12 AGALSMGMA

-29 DTAAAQTEAEGELAA
+29 DTVAAQAEAEGELAA
-44 DEGTDAP
+44 EEGTDAP
-51 AEDPAASETPAETPE
+51 AEDPAASETPAETPDE
-66 TPAEEPA
+66 TPSE
-73 ETPVETPETPTE
+73 
-85 EPAETPAETPETTEA
+85 ETPAETPETPA
-100 DPTEVP
+100 SDPTEVP

-125 LEEAFAKVPDSTT
+125 LKEAFAAVPDSTA

-148 SSEIELGKTIDVP
+148 SSEIELGETIDVP

-173 DVKIKRAADFAGS
+173 DIKIKRAAGFAGS

-200 TVNDKDGK
+200 TVNDKDGNA

-223 TAVIAPMVDVQSG
+223 TAVTAPMVDVQSG
-236 IFGISDG
+236 TFGISDG

-250 NTSTDVNG
+250 NTSTEVNG

-287 NSASG
+287 NAVSG

-304 NTATLGGGIYSE
+304 NTAALGGGIYSE

-324 VSVTENKDQNGAAS
+324 VSVTENKDQNDAVS

-384 ADVLSQLTYE
+384 AEVLPQLTYE

-399 IGKDGTLVNP
+399 IGEDGKLVDP
-409 AEPTPT
+409 TVTVAPTPS
-415 PTKKPEP
+415 
-422 TPTKKPE
+422 
-429 ATATP
+429 
-434 TPTEKPE
+434 EKPE

-468 GLYQVDWVKKGENA
+468 GLYQVDWVKKGEKA

-491 IKADQSTT
+491 IKADKSTT

-544 TPIPKTPAVTESKV
+544 TPVPKTPAVTESKV

-620 GIYKDTETTYD
+620 GIYKDAETTYD

-656 RYQFKAAPL
+656 KYQFKAAPL

-672 GVTGSDGTSGGDGT
+672 GVTGSDGTYGGDGT
-686 TEESSDLTP
+686 TEGTSDLTP

-717 PVGTMLA
+717 PVGTMMA

-732 GGYVLVRR
+732 GGYVLVRK

>member
-12 AGALSMGMT
+12 AGALSMGMA

-29 DTAAAQTEAEGELAA
+29 DTVAAQAEAEGELAA
-44 DEGTDAP
+44 EEGTDAP

-73 ETPVETPETPTE
+73 ETPVETPDET
-85 EPAETPAETPETTEA
+85 PAETPAENPETQEA

-106 AAEEAGSGT
+106 AAEETGSKK
-115 IVIGETAYAT
+115 IMIGDAEYAT
-125 LEEAFAKVPDSTT
+125 LKEAFAAVPDSTT

-148 SSEIELGKTIDVP
+148 SSEIELGETIDVP
-161 ANKNIMLVATAE
+161 DKKNIILVATAE
-173 DVKIKRAADFAGS
+173 DIKIKRAAGFVGS

-200 TVNDKDGK
+200 TVNDKDGNA

-223 TAVIAPMVDVQSG
+223 TAVTAPMVDVQSG
-236 IFGISDG
+236 TFGISDG

-250 NTSTDVNG
+250 NTSTEVNG

-304 NTATLGGGIYSE
+304 NTAALGGGIYSE
-316 SAVNVKGT
+316 GAVNVKGT
-324 VSVTENKDQNGAAS
+324 VSVTENKDQNDAAS

-384 ADVLSQLTYE
+384 AEVLPQLTYE

-399 IGKDGTLVNP
+399 IGEDGKLVDSTVTV
-409 AEPTPT
+409 TPT
-415 PTKKPEP
+415 PS
-422 TPTKKPE
+422 
-429 ATATP
+429 
-434 TPTEKPE
+434 EKPE

-468 GLYQVDWVKKGENA
+468 GLYQVDWVKKGEKA

-491 IKADQSTT
+491 IKADKSTT

-544 TPIPKTPAVTESKV
+544 TPVPKTPAVTESKV

-620 GIYKDTETTYD
+620 GIYKDAETTYD

-656 RYQFKAAPL
+656 KYQFKAAPL

-672 GVTGSDGTSGGDGT
+672 GVTGSDGTYGGNGT
-686 TEESSDLTP
+686 AEGTSDLTP

>member
-12 AGALSMGMT
+12 AGALSMGMA

-29 DTAAAQTEAEGELAA
+29 DTAAAQAEAEGELAA
-44 DEGTDAP
+44 EEGTDAP
-51 AEDPAASETPAETPE
+51 AEDPGASETPAETPE

-73 ETPVETPETPTE
+73 ETPDETPSE
-85 EPAETPAETPETTEA
+85 ETPAETPETPEA

-106 AAEEAGSGT
+106 AAEETGSKK
-115 IVIGETAYAT
+115 IMIGDTEYAT
-125 LEEAFAKVPDSTT
+125 LKEAFAAVPDSTA

-148 SSEIELGKTIDVP
+148 SSEIELGETIDVP
-161 ANKNIMLVATAE
+161 ANKNIMLVAAAE
-173 DVKIKRAADFAGS
+173 NIKIKRAAGFAGS
-186 LFSVSGGTFQIAGG
+186 LFTVSGGTFQIAGG
-200 TVNDKDGK
+200 TLTDTDGNAA
-208 IGTGSI
+208 GTGSV

-223 TAVIAPMVDVQSG
+223 TAVTAPMVDVQSG
-236 IFGISDG
+236 TFGISDG
-243 VTLSGNA
+243 TTLSGNA

-287 NSASG
+287 NAASG
-292 ANVYLQGGTVTG
+292 AAVYLQGGTITG

-324 VSVTENKDQNGAAS
+324 VSVTENKDQNDAVS
-338 NLVLAGEG
+338 NLVLAGEDA
-346 KINVTGATTGSTIGV
+346 KINVTGAMTGSTISV

-366 KAGVSV
+366 KAGTQVVTMDASV
-372 VGLAEGVTDVTL
+372 ADVTL
-384 ADVLSQLTYE
+384 TDVLPQFTYE

-399 IGKDGTLVNP
+399 IGKDGALVDP
-409 AEPTPT
+409 TVTVTPT
-415 PTKKPEP
+415 PS
-422 TPTKKPE
+422 
-429 ATATP
+429 
-434 TPTEKPE
+434 EKPE

-452 WTSHSSYE
+452 WTGHSSYE

-468 GLYQVDWVKKGENA
+468 GLYQVDWVKKGEKA
-482 PEITVSGQK
+482 PEINVSGQK
-491 IKADQSTT
+491 IKADKSTT
-499 VTVTDL
+499 VTLTDL
-505 PDYDVDIYVTVISE
+505 PEYDVDIYVTVISE

-620 GIYKDTETTYD
+620 GIYKDAETTYD

-672 GVTGSDGTSGGDGT
+672 GVTGSGGTYGGDGT

-695 TTYADGTSGSAS
+695 TTYANGTSGSAS

>member
-12 AGALSMGMT
+12 AGALSMGMA

-29 DTAAAQTEAEGELAA
+29 DTVAAQAEAEGELAA
-44 DEGTDAP
+44 EEGTDAP
-51 AEDPAASETPAETPE
+51 SEDPAASETPAETPE
-66 TPAEEPA
+66 TPSEEPA
-73 ETPVETPETPTE
+73 ETPDETPSE
-85 EPAETPAETPETTEA
+85 ETPAENPETQSA

-125 LEEAFAKVPDSTT
+125 LKEAFAAVPDSTA

-148 SSEIELGKTIDVP
+148 SSEIELGETIDVP

-173 DVKIKRAADFAGS
+173 DIKIKRAAGFAGS

-200 TVNDKDGK
+200 TVNDKDGNA

-223 TAVIAPMVDVQSG
+223 TAVTAPMVDVQSG
-236 IFGISDG
+236 TFGISDG
-243 VTLSGNA
+243 VTLSGNV
-250 NTSTDVNG
+250 NTSTEVNG

-287 NSASG
+287 NAASG

-304 NTATLGGGIYSE
+304 NIAALGGGIYSE
-316 SAVNVKGT
+316 GAVNVKGT
-324 VSVTENKDQNGAAS
+324 VSVTENKDQNDTAS

-384 ADVLSQLTYE
+384 AEVLSQLTYE

-399 IGKDGTLVNP
+399 IGEDGKLVDSTVTV
-409 AEPTPT
+409 TPT
-415 PTKKPEP
+415 PS
-422 TPTKKPE
+422 
-429 ATATP
+429 
-434 TPTEKPE
+434 EKPE

-468 GLYQVDWVKKGENA
+468 GLYQVDWVKKGEKA

-491 IKADQSTT
+491 IKADKSTT

-544 TPIPKTPAVTESKV
+544 TPVPKTPAVTESKV

-620 GIYKDTETTYD
+620 GIYKDAETTYD

-656 RYQFKAAPL
+656 KYQFKAAPL

-672 GVTGSDGTSGGDGT
+672 GVTGSDGTYGGNGT
-686 TEESSDLTP
+686 AEGTSDLTP

-717 PVGTMLA
+717 PVGTMMA

>member
-12 AGALSMGMT
+12 AGALSMGMA

-29 DTAAAQTEAEGELAA
+29 DTVAAQAEAEGELAA
-44 DEGTDAP
+44 EEGTDAP

-73 ETPVETPETPTE
+73 ETPDETPSE
-85 EPAETPAETPETTEA
+85 ETPAENPETQSA

-125 LEEAFAKVPDSTT
+125 LKEAFAAVPDSTA

-148 SSEIELGKTIDVP
+148 SSEIELGETIDVP

-173 DVKIKRAADFAGS
+173 DIKIKRAAGFAGS

-200 TVNDKDGK
+200 TVNDKDGNA

-223 TAVIAPMVDVQSG
+223 TAVTAPMVDVQSG
-236 IFGISDG
+236 TFGISDG
-243 VTLSGNA
+243 VTLSGNV
-250 NTSTDVNG
+250 NTSTEVNG

-287 NSASG
+287 NAASG

-304 NTATLGGGIYSE
+304 NIAALGGGIYSE
-316 SAVNVKGT
+316 GAVNVKGT
-324 VSVTENKDQNGAAS
+324 VSVTENKDQNDTAS

-384 ADVLSQLTYE
+384 AEVLSQLTYE

-399 IGKDGTLVNP
+399 IGEDGKLVDSTVTV
-409 AEPTPT
+409 TPT
-415 PTKKPEP
+415 PS
-422 TPTKKPE
+422 
-429 ATATP
+429 
-434 TPTEKPE
+434 EKPE

-468 GLYQVDWVKKGENA
+468 GLYQVDWVKKGEKA

-491 IKADQSTT
+491 IKADKSTT

-544 TPIPKTPAVTESKV
+544 TPVPKTPAVTESKV

-620 GIYKDTETTYD
+620 GIYKDAETTYD

-656 RYQFKAAPL
+656 KYQFKAAPL

-672 GVTGSDGTSGGDGT
+672 GVTGSDGTYGGNGT
-686 TEESSDLTP
+686 AEGTSDLTP

-717 PVGTMLA
+717 PVGTMMA

>member
-12 AGALSMGMT
+12 AGALSMGMA

-29 DTAAAQTEAEGELAA
+29 DTVAAQAEAEGELAA
-44 DEGTDAP
+44 EEGTDTS

-73 ETPVETPETPTE
+73 ETPDETPSE
-85 EPAETPAETPETTEA
+85 ETPAETPETQSA

-125 LEEAFAKVPDSTT
+125 LKEAFAAVPDSTA

-148 SSEIELGKTIDVP
+148 SSEIELGETIDVP

-173 DVKIKRAADFAGS
+173 NIKIKRAAGFAGS

-200 TVNDKDGK
+200 TVNDKGGNA

-223 TAVIAPMVDVQSG
+223 TAVTAPMVDVQSG
-236 IFGISDG
+236 TFGISDG
-243 VTLSGNA
+243 VTLSGNV
-250 NTSTDVNG
+250 NTSTEVNG

-287 NSASG
+287 NAVSG

-304 NTATLGGGIYSE
+304 NTAALGGGVYSE
-316 SAVNVKGT
+316 GAVNVKGT
-324 VSVTENKDQNGAAS
+324 VSVTENKDQNDAAS

-384 ADVLSQLTYE
+384 AEVLPQLTYE

-399 IGKDGTLVNP
+399 IGEDGKLV
-409 AEPTPT
+409 APTPS
-415 PTKKPEP
+415 
-422 TPTKKPE
+422 
-429 ATATP
+429 
-434 TPTEKPE
+434 EKPE

-468 GLYQVDWVKKGENA
+468 GLYQVDWVKKGEKA

-491 IKADQSTT
+491 IKADKSTT

-544 TPIPKTPAVTESKV
+544 TPVPKTPAVTESKV

-620 GIYKDTETTYD
+620 GIYKDAVTTYD

-656 RYQFKAAPL
+656 KYQFKAAPL

-672 GVTGSDGTSGGDGT
+672 GVTGSDGTYGGDGT
-686 TEESSDLTP
+686 TEGTSDLTP

-717 PVGTMLA
+717 PVGTMMA

>member
-12 AGALSMGMT
+12 AGALSMGMA

-29 DTAAAQTEAEGELAA
+29 DTVAAQAEAEGELAA
-44 DEGTDAP
+44 EEGTDAP
-51 AEDPAASETPAETPE
+51 AEDPAASETPAETPDE
-66 TPAEEPA
+66 TPSE
-73 ETPVETPETPTE
+73 
-85 EPAETPAETPETTEA
+85 ETPAETPETQSA

-125 LEEAFAKVPDSTT
+125 LKEAFAAVPDSTA

-148 SSEIELGKTIDVP
+148 SSEIELGETIDVP

-173 DVKIKRAADFAGS
+173 DIKIKRAAGFAGS

-200 TVNDKDGK
+200 TVNDKDGNA

-223 TAVIAPMVDVQSG
+223 TAVTAPMVDVQSG
-236 IFGISDG
+236 TFGISDG
-243 VTLSGNA
+243 VTLSGNV
-250 NTSTDVNG
+250 NTSTEVNG

-278 NTAAQGGAV
+278 NTATQGGAV
-287 NSASG
+287 NAVSG

-304 NTATLGGGIYSE
+304 NTAALGGGIYSE

-324 VSVTENKDQNGAAS
+324 VSVTENKDQNDAVS

-384 ADVLSQLTYE
+384 AEVLPQLTYE

-399 IGKDGTLVNP
+399 IGEDGKLVDP
-409 AEPTPT
+409 TVTVAPTPS
-415 PTKKPEP
+415 
-422 TPTKKPE
+422 
-429 ATATP
+429 
-434 TPTEKPE
+434 EKPE

-468 GLYQVDWVKKGENA
+468 GLYQVDWVKKGEKA

-491 IKADQSTT
+491 IKADKSTT

-544 TPIPKTPAVTESKV
+544 TPVPKTPAVTESKV

-620 GIYKDTETTYD
+620 GIYKDAETTYD

-656 RYQFKAAPL
+656 KYQFKAAPL

-672 GVTGSDGTSGGDGT
+672 GVTGSDGTYGGDGT
-686 TEESSDLTP
+686 TEGTSDLTP

-717 PVGTMLA
+717 PVGTMMA

>member
-12 AGALSMGMT
+12 AGALSMGMA

-44 DEGTDAP
+44 EEGTEEP
-51 AEDPAASETPAETPE
+51 AEDPAASETPAENPE
-66 TPAEEPA
+66 TPA
-73 ETPVETPETPTE
+73 ETPVETPDET
-85 EPAETPAETPETTEA
+85 PAETPAEAPETQEA

-106 AAEEAGSGT
+106 AAEETGSGT

-125 LEEAFAKVPDSTT
+125 LKEAFAAVPDSTA

-148 SSEIELGKTIDVP
+148 SSEIELGETIAVP

-173 DVKIKRAADFAGS
+173 DVKIKRAAGFAGS
-186 LFSVSGGTFQIAGG
+186 LFSVSGGIFQIAGG
-200 TVNDKDGK
+200 TVNDKDGNA

-214 TVDGTGDGT
+214 TVDATGDGT
-223 TAVIAPMVDVQSG
+223 TAVTAPMVDVQSG
-236 IFGISDG
+236 TFGISDG

-250 NTSTDVNG
+250 NTSTEVNG

-287 NSASG
+287 NAASG

-304 NTATLGGGIYSE
+304 NIAALGGGIYSE
-316 SAVNVKGT
+316 GAVNVKGT
-324 VSVTENKDQNGAAS
+324 VSVTENKDQNDAAS

-384 ADVLSQLTYE
+384 AEVLPQLTYE

-399 IGKDGTLVNP
+399 IGEDGKLVDP
-409 AEPTPT
+409 TVTVAPTPS
-415 PTKKPEP
+415 
-422 TPTKKPE
+422 
-429 ATATP
+429 
-434 TPTEKPE
+434 EKPE

-468 GLYQVDWVKKGENA
+468 GLYQVDWVKKGEKA

-491 IKADQSTT
+491 IKADKSTT

-544 TPIPKTPAVTESKV
+544 TPVPKTPAVTESKV

-575 RAIGAGTDNA
+575 RAIGAGTDNT

-620 GIYKDTETTYD
+620 GIYKDAETTYD

-656 RYQFKAAPL
+656 KYQFKAAPL

-672 GVTGSDGTSGGDGT
+672 GVTGSGGTYGGDGT
-686 TEESSDLTP
+686 AEGTSDLTP

-717 PVGTMLA
+717 PVGTMMA

>member
-1 MRRKQLFAILM
+1 
-12 AGALSMGMT
+12 MGMA

-29 DTAAAQTEAEGELAA
+29 DTVVAQAEAEGELAA
-44 DEGTDAP
+44 EEGTDTP

-73 ETPVETPETPTE
+73 ETPDETPSE
-85 EPAETPAETPETTEA
+85 ETPAETPDETQSA

-125 LEEAFAKVPDSTT
+125 LKEAFAAVPDSTA

-148 SSEIELGKTIDVP
+148 SSEIELGETIDVP

-173 DVKIKRAADFAGS
+173 NIKIKRAAGFAGS

-200 TVNDKDGK
+200 TVNDKDGNA

-223 TAVIAPMVDVQSG
+223 TAVTAPMVDVQSG
-236 IFGISDG
+236 TFGISDG

-250 NTSTDVNG
+250 NTSTEVNG

-287 NSASG
+287 NAASG

-304 NTATLGGGIYSE
+304 NTAALGGGIYSE
-316 SAVNVKGT
+316 GAVNVKGT
-324 VSVTENKDQNGAAS
+324 VSVTENKDQNDAAS

-384 ADVLSQLTYE
+384 AEVLPQLTYE

-399 IGKDGTLVNP
+399 IGEDGKLVD
-409 AEPTPT
+409 PTVT
-415 PTKKPEP
+415 V
-422 TPTKKPE
+422 
-429 ATATP
+429 AP

-468 GLYQVDWVKKGENA
+468 GLYQVDWVKKGEKA

-491 IKADQSTT
+491 IKADKSTT

-544 TPIPKTPAVTESKV
+544 TPVPKTPAVTESKV

-575 RAIGAGTDNA
+575 RAIGAGTDNT

-620 GIYKDTETTYD
+620 GIYKDAETTYD

-672 GVTGSDGTSGGDGT
+672 GVTGSGGTYGGDGT

-695 TTYADGTSGSAS
+695 TTYANGTSGSAS

>member
-1 MRRKQLFAILM
+1 M
-12 AGALSMGMT
+12 
-21 PSAAFAAA
+21 
-29 DTAAAQTEAEGELAA
+29 
-44 DEGTDAP
+44 
-51 AEDPAASETPAETPE
+51 
-66 TPAEEPA
+66 
-73 ETPVETPETPTE
+73 
-85 EPAETPAETPETTEA
+85 
-100 DPTEVP
+100 
-106 AAEEAGSGT
+106 
-115 IVIGETAYAT
+115 IGETAYAT
-125 LEEAFAKVPDSTT
+125 LKEAFAAVPDSTA

-148 SSEIELGKTIDVP
+148 SSEIELGETIDVP

-173 DVKIKRAADFAGS
+173 DIKIKRAAGFAGS

-200 TVNDKDGK
+200 TVNDKDGNA

-223 TAVIAPMVDVQSG
+223 TAVTAPMVDVQSG
-236 IFGISDG
+236 TFGISDG

-250 NTSTDVNG
+250 NTSTEVNG

-287 NSASG
+287 NAVSG

-304 NTATLGGGIYSE
+304 NTAALGGGIYSE

-324 VSVTENKDQNGAAS
+324 VSVTENKDQNDAVS

-384 ADVLSQLTYE
+384 AEVLPQLTYE

-399 IGKDGTLVNP
+399 IGEDGKLVDP
-409 AEPTPT
+409 TVTVAPTPS
-415 PTKKPEP
+415 
-422 TPTKKPE
+422 
-429 ATATP
+429 
-434 TPTEKPE
+434 EKPE

-468 GLYQVDWVKKGENA
+468 GLYQVDWVKKGEKA

-491 IKADQSTT
+491 IKADKSTT

-544 TPIPKTPAVTESKV
+544 TPVPKTPAVTESKV

-620 GIYKDTETTYD
+620 GIYKDAETTYD

-656 RYQFKAAPL
+656 KYQFKAAPL

-672 GVTGSDGTSGGDGT
+672 GVTGSDGTYGGDGT
-686 TEESSDLTP
+686 TEGTSDLTP

-717 PVGTMLA
+717 PVGTMMA

-732 GGYVLVRR
+732 GGYVLVRK

>member
-12 AGALSMGMT
+12 AGALSVGMA

-29 DTAAAQTEAEGELAA
+29 DTVAAQAEAEGELAA
-44 DEGTDAP
+44 EEGTDAP
-51 AEDPAASETPAETPE
+51 AEDPGATETPAETPE
-66 TPAEEPA
+66 TPAEEPT
-73 ETPVETPETPTE
+73 ETPVETPDGTPSE
-85 EPAETPAETPETTEA
+85 ETPAETPETPEA

-125 LEEAFAKVPDSTT
+125 LKEAFAAVPDSTA

-148 SSEIELGKTIDVP
+148 SSEIELGETIDVP

-173 DVKIKRAADFAGS
+173 NIKIKRAAGFAGS

-200 TVNDKDGK
+200 TVNDKDGNA

-223 TAVIAPMVDVQSG
+223 TAVTAPMVDVQSG
-236 IFGISDG
+236 TFGISDG
-243 VTLSGNA
+243 VTLSGNV
-250 NTSTDVNG
+250 NTSTEVNG

-287 NSASG
+287 NAASG

-304 NTATLGGGIYSE
+304 NTAALGGGIYSE
-316 SAVNVKGT
+316 GAVNVKGT
-324 VSVTENKDQNGAAS
+324 VSVTENKDQNDAAS

-384 ADVLSQLTYE
+384 AEVLPQFTYE

-399 IGKDGTLVNP
+399 IGEDGKLVDP
-409 AEPTPT
+409 TVTVTPT
-415 PTKKPEP
+415 PS
-422 TPTKKPE
+422 
-429 ATATP
+429 
-434 TPTEKPE
+434 EKPE
-441 AKAAIKIESGK
+441 AKAKITPKSCKWVGYDKIEIEFYSN
-452 WTSHSSYE
+452 
-460 IKFHTNIN
+460 IK
-468 GLYQVDWVKKGENA
+468 GRYQVTWVPKGSSKPENTTFGGQLINA
-482 PEITVSGQK
+482 DKLTKYTVEGLSDE
-491 IKADQSTT
+491 A
-499 VTVTDL
+499 
-505 PDYDVDIYVTVISE
+505 VDIYVIFMSE
-519 KDSKNYKSVKVDNSA
+519 KNPDNKTLARFEPNYE
-534 QKRPEAPVTP
+534 KRPSKPEEPKP
-544 TPIPKTPAVTESKV
+544 EPKTPAVTESKV

-620 GIYKDTETTYD
+620 GIYKDAVTTYD

-672 GVTGSDGTSGGDGT
+672 GVTGSGGSYGGDGT

>member
-12 AGALSMGMT
+12 AGALSMGMA

-29 DTAAAQTEAEGELAA
+29 DTAAAQAEAEGELAA
-44 DEGTDAP
+44 EEGTEEP
-51 AEDPAASETPAETPE
+51 AEDPAASETPAENPE
-66 TPAEEPA
+66 TPA
-73 ETPVETPETPTE
+73 ETPVETPDET
-85 EPAETPAETPETTEA
+85 PAETPAEAPETQEA

-106 AAEEAGSGT
+106 AAEETGSGT

-125 LEEAFAKVPDSTT
+125 LKEAFAAVPDSTA

-148 SSEIELGKTIDVP
+148 SSEIELGETIDVP

-173 DVKIKRAADFAGS
+173 DVKIKRAAGFAGS
-186 LFSVSGGTFQIAGG
+186 LFSVSGGIFQIAGG
-200 TVNDKDGK
+200 TVNDKDGNA

-214 TVDGTGDGT
+214 TVDATGDGT
-223 TAVIAPMVDVQSG
+223 TAVTAPMVDVQSG
-236 IFGISDG
+236 TFGISDG

-250 NTSTDVNG
+250 NTSTEVNG

-287 NSASG
+287 NAASG

-304 NTATLGGGIYSE
+304 NIAALGGGIYSE
-316 SAVNVKGT
+316 GAVNVKGT
-324 VSVTENKDQNGAAS
+324 VSVTENKDQNDAAS

-384 ADVLSQLTYE
+384 ADVLPQLTYE

-399 IGKDGTLVNP
+399 IGEDGTLVNP
-409 AEPTPT
+409 AEPT
-415 PTKKPEP
+415 
-422 TPTKKPE
+422 
-429 ATATP
+429 ATP
-434 TPTEKPE
+434 APTEKPE

-468 GLYQVDWVKKGENA
+468 GLYQVDWVKKGEKA

-491 IKADQSTT
+491 IKADKSTT

-544 TPIPKTPAVTESKV
+544 TPVPKTPAVTESKV

-575 RAIGAGTDNA
+575 RAIGAGTDNT

-620 GIYKDTETTYD
+620 GIYKDAETTYD

-656 RYQFKAAPL
+656 KYQFKAAPL

-672 GVTGSDGTSGGDGT
+672 GVTGSDGTYGGDGT
-686 TEESSDLTP
+686 TEGTSDLTP

-717 PVGTMLA
+717 PVGTMMA

>member
-12 AGALSMGMT
+12 AGALSMGMA

-29 DTAAAQTEAEGELAA
+29 DTAAAQAEAEGELAA
-44 DEGTDAP
+44 EEGTEEP
-51 AEDPAASETPAETPE
+51 AEDPAASETPAENPE

-73 ETPVETPETPTE
+73 ETPAETPS
-85 EPAETPAETPETTEA
+85 ETPAENPETPEA

-106 AAEEAGSGT
+106 AAEETGSGT

-125 LEEAFAKVPDSTT
+125 LKEAFAAVPDSTA

-148 SSEIELGKTIDVP
+148 SSEIELGETIDVP

-173 DVKIKRAADFAGS
+173 DVKIKRAAGFAGS
-186 LFSVSGGTFQIAGG
+186 LFSVSGGIFQIAGG
-200 TVNDKDGK
+200 TVNDKDGNA

-223 TAVIAPMVDVQSG
+223 TAVTAPMVDVQSG
-236 IFGISDG
+236 TFGISDG

-250 NTSTDVNG
+250 NTSTEVNG

-287 NSASG
+287 NAASG

-304 NTATLGGGIYSE
+304 NTAALGGGIYSE
-316 SAVNVKGT
+316 GAVNVKGT
-324 VSVTENKDQNGAAS
+324 VSVTENKDQNDAAS

-384 ADVLSQLTYE
+384 AEVLPQLTYE

-399 IGKDGTLVNP
+399 IGEDGTLVNP
-409 AEPTPT
+409 AEPT
-415 PTKKPEP
+415 
-422 TPTKKPE
+422 
-429 ATATP
+429 ATP
-434 TPTEKPE
+434 APTEKPE

-468 GLYQVDWVKKGENA
+468 GLYQVDWVKKGEKA

-491 IKADQSTT
+491 IKADKSTT

-544 TPIPKTPAVTESKV
+544 TPVPKTPAVTESKV

-620 GIYKDTETTYD
+620 GIYKDAETTYD

-656 RYQFKAAPL
+656 KYQFKAAPL

-672 GVTGSDGTSGGDGT
+672 GVTGSDGTYGGNGT
-686 TEESSDLTP
+686 AEGTSDLTP

-717 PVGTMLA
+717 PVGTMMA

>member
-1 MRRKQLFAILM
+1 
-12 AGALSMGMT
+12 MGMA
-21 PSAAFAAA
+21 PSAAFAA
-29 DTAAAQTEAEGELAA
+29 DTVAAQAEAEGELAA
-44 DEGTDAP
+44 EEGTDAP
-51 AEDPAASETPAETPE
+51 AEDPAASETPTEPPE

-73 ETPVETPETPTE
+73 ETPDETPSE
-85 EPAETPAETPETTEA
+85 ETPAETPETPSA

-125 LEEAFAKVPDSTT
+125 LKEAFAAVPDSTA

-148 SSEIELGKTIDVP
+148 SSEIELGETIDVP

-173 DVKIKRAADFAGS
+173 DIKIKRAAGFAGS

-200 TVNDKDGK
+200 TVNDKDGNA

-223 TAVIAPMVDVQSG
+223 TAVTAPMVDVQSG
-236 IFGISDG
+236 TFGISDG
-243 VTLSGNA
+243 VTLSGNV

-287 NSASG
+287 NAASG

-304 NTATLGGGIYSE
+304 NTAALGGGIYSE
-316 SAVNVKGT
+316 GAVNVKGT
-324 VSVTENKDQNGAAS
+324 VSVTENKDQNDAAS

-384 ADVLSQLTYE
+384 AEVLPQLTYE

-399 IGKDGTLVNP
+399 IGEDGKLVDSTVTV
-409 AEPTPT
+409 TPT
-415 PTKKPEP
+415 PS
-422 TPTKKPE
+422 
-429 ATATP
+429 
-434 TPTEKPE
+434 EKPE

-468 GLYQVDWVKKGENA
+468 GLYQVDWVKKGEKA

-491 IKADQSTT
+491 IKADKSTT

-544 TPIPKTPAVTESKV
+544 TPVPKTPAVTESKV

-620 GIYKDTETTYD
+620 GIYKDAVTTYD

-656 RYQFKAAPL
+656 KYQFKAAPL
-665 AQTSVTP
+665 TQTSVTP
-672 GVTGSDGTSGGDGT
+672 GVTGSDGTYGGNGT
-686 TEESSDLTP
+686 AEGTSDLTP

-717 PVGTMLA
+717 PVGTMMA

>member
-12 AGALSMGMT
+12 AGALSMGMA

-29 DTAAAQTEAEGELAA
+29 DTVAAQAEAEGELAA
-44 DEGTDAP
+44 EEGTD
-51 AEDPAASETPAETPE
+51 

-73 ETPVETPETPTE
+73 ETPDETPSE
-85 EPAETPAETPETTEA
+85 ETPAETPETQSA

-125 LEEAFAKVPDSTT
+125 LKEAFAAVPDSTA

-148 SSEIELGKTIDVP
+148 SSEIELGETIDVP

-173 DVKIKRAADFAGS
+173 DIKIKRAAGFAGS

-200 TVNDKDGK
+200 TVNDKDGNA

-223 TAVIAPMVDVQSG
+223 TAVTAPMVDVQSG
-236 IFGISDG
+236 TFGISDG
-243 VTLSGNA
+243 VTLSGNV
-250 NTSTDVNG
+250 NTSTEVNG

-287 NSASG
+287 NAVSG

-304 NTATLGGGIYSE
+304 NTAALGGGIYSE

-324 VSVTENKDQNGAAS
+324 VSVTENKDQNDAVS

-384 ADVLSQLTYE
+384 AEVLPQLTYE

-399 IGKDGTLVNP
+399 IGEDGTLVNP
-409 AEPTPT
+409 AEPT
-415 PTKKPEP
+415 
-422 TPTKKPE
+422 
-429 ATATP
+429 ATP

-441 AKAAIKIESGK
+441 EEAKITPKSCKWVGYDKVEIEFYSNIKGR
-452 WTSHSSYE
+452 
-460 IKFHTNIN
+460 
-468 GLYQVDWVKKGENA
+468 YQVTWVPKGSSKPDKVTFGGQLINA
-482 PEITVSGQK
+482 DKLTKYTVEGLQDE
-491 IKADQSTT
+491 A
-499 VTVTDL
+499 
-505 PDYDVDIYVTVISE
+505 VDIYVIFMSE
-519 KDSKNYKSVKVDNSA
+519 KNPDNKTLARFEPNYE
-534 QKRPEAPVTP
+534 KRPSKPEEPKP
-544 TPIPKTPAVTESKV
+544 EPKTPAVTESKV

-620 GIYKDTETTYD
+620 GIYKDAETTYD

-656 RYQFKAAPL
+656 KYQFKAAPL

-672 GVTGSDGTSGGDGT
+672 GVTGSDGTYGGDGT
-686 TEESSDLTP
+686 TEGTSDLTP

-717 PVGTMLA
+717 PVGTMMA

-732 GGYVLVRR
+732 GGYVLVRK

>member
-12 AGALSMGMT
+12 AGALSMGMA
-21 PSAAFAAA
+21 PSAAFAA
-29 DTAAAQTEAEGELAA
+29 DTVAAQAEAEGELAA
-44 DEGTDAP
+44 EEGTDAP
-51 AEDPAASETPAETPE
+51 AEDPAASETPTETPE

-73 ETPVETPETPTE
+73 ETPDETPSE
-85 EPAETPAETPETTEA
+85 ETPAETPETPSA

-125 LEEAFAKVPDSTT
+125 LKEAFAAVPDSTA

-148 SSEIELGKTIDVP
+148 SSEIELGETIDVP

-173 DVKIKRAADFAGS
+173 DIKIKRAAGFAGS

-200 TVNDKDGK
+200 TVNDKDGNA

-223 TAVIAPMVDVQSG
+223 TAVTAPMVDVQSG
-236 IFGISDG
+236 TFGISDG
-243 VTLSGNA
+243 VTLSGNV

-287 NSASG
+287 NAASG

-304 NTATLGGGIYSE
+304 NTAALGGGIYSE
-316 SAVNVKGT
+316 GAVNVKGT
-324 VSVTENKDQNGAAS
+324 VSVTENKDQNDAAS

-346 KINVTGATTGSTIGV
+346 KINVTGATTGSIIGV

-384 ADVLSQLTYE
+384 AEVLPQLTYE

-399 IGKDGTLVNP
+399 IGEDGKLVDSTVTV
-409 AEPTPT
+409 TPT
-415 PTKKPEP
+415 PS
-422 TPTKKPE
+422 
-429 ATATP
+429 
-434 TPTEKPE
+434 EKPE

-468 GLYQVDWVKKGENA
+468 GLYQVDWVKKGEKA

-491 IKADQSTT
+491 IKADKSTT

-544 TPIPKTPAVTESKV
+544 TPVPKTPAVTESKV

-620 GIYKDTETTYD
+620 GIYKDAVTTYD

-656 RYQFKAAPL
+656 KYQFKAAPL
-665 AQTSVTP
+665 TQTSVTP
-672 GVTGSDGTSGGDGT
+672 GVTGSDGTYGGNGT
-686 TEESSDLTP
+686 AEGTSDLTP

-717 PVGTMLA
+717 PVGTMMA

>member
-12 AGALSMGMT
+12 AGALSMGMA
-21 PSAAFAAA
+21 PSAAFAA
-29 DTAAAQTEAEGELAA
+29 DTVAAQAEAEGELAA
-44 DEGTDAP
+44 EEGTDAP
-51 AEDPAASETPAETPE
+51 AEDPAASETPTETPE

-73 ETPVETPETPTE
+73 ETPDETPSE
-85 EPAETPAETPETTEA
+85 ETPAETPETPSA

-125 LEEAFAKVPDSTT
+125 LKEAFAAVPDSTA

-148 SSEIELGKTIDVP
+148 SSEIELGETIDVP

-173 DVKIKRAADFAGS
+173 DIKIKRAAGFAGS

-200 TVNDKDGK
+200 TVNDKDGNA

-223 TAVIAPMVDVQSG
+223 TAVTAPMVDVQSG
-236 IFGISDG
+236 TFGISDG

-250 NTSTDVNG
+250 NTSTEVNG

-287 NSASG
+287 NAASG

-304 NTATLGGGIYSE
+304 NTAALGGGIYSE
-316 SAVNVKGT
+316 GAVNVKGT
-324 VSVTENKDQNGAAS
+324 VSVTENKDQNDAAS

-384 ADVLSQLTYE
+384 AEVLPQLTYE

-399 IGKDGTLVNP
+399 IGEDGKLVDSTVTV
-409 AEPTPT
+409 TPT
-415 PTKKPEP
+415 PS
-422 TPTKKPE
+422 
-429 ATATP
+429 
-434 TPTEKPE
+434 EKPE

-468 GLYQVDWVKKGENA
+468 GLYQVDWVKKGEKA

-491 IKADQSTT
+491 IKADKSTT

-544 TPIPKTPAVTESKV
+544 TPVPKTPAVTESKV

-575 RAIGAGTDNA
+575 RAIGAGTDNV

-620 GIYKDTETTYD
+620 GIYKDAVTTYD

-656 RYQFKAAPL
+656 KYQFKAAPL

-672 GVTGSDGTSGGDGT
+672 GVTGSDGTYGGNGT
-686 TEESSDLTP
+686 AEGTSDLTP

-717 PVGTMLA
+717 PVGTMMA

>member
-12 AGALSMGMT
+12 AGALSMGMA

-29 DTAAAQTEAEGELAA
+29 DTVAAQAEAEGELAA
-44 DEGTDAP
+44 EEGTDAP

-73 ETPVETPETPTE
+73 ETPVETPDET
-85 EPAETPAETPETTEA
+85 PAETPAENPETQEA

-106 AAEEAGSGT
+106 AAEETGSKK
-115 IVIGETAYAT
+115 IMIGDAEYAT
-125 LEEAFAKVPDSTT
+125 LKEAFAAVPDSTT

-148 SSEIELGKTIDVP
+148 SSEIELGETIDVP
-161 ANKNIMLVATAE
+161 DKKNIILVATAE
-173 DVKIKRAADFAGS
+173 DIKIKRAAGFVGS
-186 LFSVSGGTFQIAGG
+186 LFSVSGGTFQIAGV
-200 TVNDKDGK
+200 TVNDKDGNA

-223 TAVIAPMVDVQSG
+223 TAVTAPMVDVQSG
-236 IFGISDG
+236 TFGISDG

-250 NTSTDVNG
+250 NTSTEVNG

-304 NTATLGGGIYSE
+304 NTAALGGGIYSE
-316 SAVNVKGT
+316 GAVNVKGT
-324 VSVTENKDQNGAAS
+324 VSVTENKDQNDAAS

-384 ADVLSQLTYE
+384 AEVLPQLTYE

-399 IGKDGTLVNP
+399 IGEDGKLVDSTVTV
-409 AEPTPT
+409 TPT
-415 PTKKPEP
+415 PS
-422 TPTKKPE
+422 
-429 ATATP
+429 
-434 TPTEKPE
+434 EKPE

-468 GLYQVDWVKKGENA
+468 GLYQVDWVKKGEKA

-491 IKADQSTT
+491 IKADKSTT

-544 TPIPKTPAVTESKV
+544 TPVPKTPAVTESKV

-620 GIYKDTETTYD
+620 GIYKDAETTYD

-656 RYQFKAAPL
+656 KYQFKAAPL

-672 GVTGSDGTSGGDGT
+672 GVTGSDGTYGGNGT
-686 TEESSDLTP
+686 AEGTSDLTP